1 MLSRG
6 LQAPLGAP
14 AQGSPPAGEE
24 PQDGSR
30 WGQTAGASDSGEG
43 VHVYS
48 ALEGDLAAQLG
59 SRPSPASMGGRVLH
73 GAGGPAP
80 GQQGLTWR
88 EGQST
93 SVPVGLEAGRAGK
106 AP

>member
-6 LQAPLGAP
+6 LQAPLGAL

-59 SRPSPASMGGRVLH
+59 SRPSPASMGGGVLH